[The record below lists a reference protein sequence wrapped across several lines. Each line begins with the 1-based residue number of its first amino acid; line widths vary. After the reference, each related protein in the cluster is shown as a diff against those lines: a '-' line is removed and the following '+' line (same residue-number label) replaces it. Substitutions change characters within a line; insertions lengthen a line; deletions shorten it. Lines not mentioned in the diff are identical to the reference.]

1 MQERILRTF
10 QLVHNN
16 QIISPALVTIREY
29 GTWFEKVFDTYT
41 AQMELYMKSVK
52 AGGETVLEWHPG
64 TRIGKWFDSNEVSS
78 EKLKCWFIL
87 QDSTMMDKLKKAGM
101 AEYRDAIPISVNDKE
116 GRRMLRVYTVQ
127 QIELY
132 IRNQMY
138 HNNSFHLETS
148 VPVQIK
154 IRDSDFDKLIMPK
167 VEHKKR
173 LF

>member
-1 MQERILRTF
+1 MNEIRTF
-10 QLVHNN
+10 VLVHDNKVM
-16 QIISPALVTIREY
+16 SPELITIREY
-29 GTWFEKVFDTYT
+29 GTWFEKTFDEYT

-64 TRIGKWFDSNEVSS
+64 TRIGKWFDSNKVSS
-78 EKLKCWFIL
+78 ENLKCWFIL
-87 QDSTMMDKLKKAGM
+87 QESTMMDKLKKAGM
-101 AEYRDAIPISVNDKE
+101 AEYRDAIPISVNDEE
-116 GRRMLRVYTVQ
+116 GRRMLRVYTAQ
-127 QIELY
+127 QIEFY
-132 IRNQMY
+132 IRSQVY
-138 HNNSFHLETS
+138 HNNSFRLDIS